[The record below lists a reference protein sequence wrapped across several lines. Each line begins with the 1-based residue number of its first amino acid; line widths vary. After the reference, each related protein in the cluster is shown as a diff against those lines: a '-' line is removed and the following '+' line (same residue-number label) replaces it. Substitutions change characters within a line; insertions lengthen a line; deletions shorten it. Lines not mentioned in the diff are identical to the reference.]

1 LFFNKAA
8 EDTSLGYGELHSIRI
23 VHFCGD
29 VYWITIEG
37 VDVFVARNI
46 SDIEHAFDR
55 LRGSPVVGCDTETS
69 GLTAKY
75 GKLFSIQFSDGS
87 FNVLIPIS
95 EGVAIGKLAEILT
108 DLHIIKIFHNAK
120 FDLEFL
126 SAIDITPR
134 NIFDTMVAEKVLTR
148 GANQSSSLAE
158 TLYRYFAVDL
168 DKSQRTKFI
177 RKWNGIWTDE
187 LVAYALSD
195 VVHLPRLM
203 SAQNAW
209 LEKLG
214 LTAEY
219 ATQMNKVI
227 TSDGRPDA
235 LL

>member
-1 LFFNKAA
+1 M
-8 EDTSLGYGELHSIRI
+8 
-23 VHFCGD
+23 GD
-29 VYWITIEG
+29 V
-37 VDVFVARNI
+37 D
-46 SDIEHAFDR
+46 HAFDR
-55 LRGSPVVGCDTETS
+55 LCGTSVIGCDTETS

-75 GKLFSIQFSDGS
+75 GKLFSIQFSDGG
-87 FNVLIPIS
+87 FNVLVPIS
-95 EGVAIGKLAEILT
+95 EGVAIGKLTEILT
-108 DLHIIKIFHNAK
+108 DGNIIKIFHNAK

-126 SAIDITPR
+126 SAVGIEPR
-134 NIFDTMVAEKVLTR
+134 NIFDTMIAEKVLTR

-168 DKSQRTKFI
+168 DKSQRTKFN

-203 SAQNAW
+203 SEQNAW

-214 LTAEY
+214 LKDEY
-219 ATQMNKVI
+219 TMQMSKVI
-227 TSDGRPDA
+227 TNDGRPDA